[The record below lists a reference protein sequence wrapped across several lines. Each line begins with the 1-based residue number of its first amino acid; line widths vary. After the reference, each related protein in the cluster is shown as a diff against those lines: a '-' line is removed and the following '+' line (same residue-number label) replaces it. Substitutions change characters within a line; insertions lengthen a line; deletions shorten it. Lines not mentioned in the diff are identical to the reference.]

1 MMRRAFS
8 VALMAGMACVFAL
21 APSANAGVTIDV
33 VFQDQAGPPYS
44 HYFPIWF
51 GDPGP
56 GCTFTGYYHATVSS
70 GYCMDVMLYT
80 TDPLIGVGVSVEY
93 DDGSGLAVAAVRE
106 WIGVG
111 VSFGKSG
118 VLKSCGPIG
127 PVEDRGGIIQQFDCI
142 VPPPNAPPSLAPGT
156 YRMGTI
162 IWDTS
167 GRFVGRDFPEV
178 IRAVIAG
185 GDGVGA
191 VINGNILDTTSSV
204 VLGWR
209 ILIPEPG
216 TASLLGLGLVA
227 LIVAGRRSRA

>member
-1 MMRRAFS
+1 MMRRVFS
-8 VALMAGMACVFAL
+8 VALMATMACVFGL

-44 HYFPIWF
+44 HYFSIVP

-93 DDGSGLAVAAVRE
+93 ETQNGLAVMGVKE
-106 WIGVG
+106 WMGLG
-111 VSFGKSG
+111 VSFNKLGT
-118 VLKSCGPIG
+118 LQKSCGPAG

-142 VPPPNAPPSLAPGT
+142 IPPPNAPPSLAPGT

-167 GRFVGRDFPEV
+167 GRFMGDVLEV